1 MVKVTCGNSGLLTVA
16 LYTTMVCLDH
26 DGKSDVW

>member
-1 MVKVTCGNSGLLTVA
+1 MVKVMCGNSGLLAVA
-16 LYTTMVCLDH
+16 LYTTTVCQDH